1 MSYCVPSH
9 RERGLIRPNSA
20 SLSESI
26 SCCVPVRPSSVA
38 VRVAVNRWRYEA
50 DVFRLLHDLSAN
62 LRENRADERTRTA
75 YPCSLRVCGQW
86 LLGVARGCKSPISKG
101 VSFLYIAVCCT
112 VLRSQW
118 YQIGIRTSDSYTLTA
133 GPMARTR

>member
-86 LLGVARGCKSPISKG
+86 LLSVAHACKFRINKRSLVPSIAHCCSK
-101 VSFLYIAVCCT
+101 
-112 VLRSQW
+112 LRP
-118 YQIGIRTSDSYTLTA
+118 G
-133 GPMARTR
+133 